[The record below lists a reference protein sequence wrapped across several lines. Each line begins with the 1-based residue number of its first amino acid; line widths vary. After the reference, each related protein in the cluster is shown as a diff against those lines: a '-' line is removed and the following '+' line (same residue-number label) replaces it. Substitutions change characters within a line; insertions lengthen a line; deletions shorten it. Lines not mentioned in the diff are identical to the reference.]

1 MGMPTRA
8 SNLLTSRLLGTL
20 LLVRPC
26 PCRDSCARVG
36 CIRHLTALAVS
47 RIWSSRAATRYA
59 DPRLEP
65 RSCRAVRFTHSSVPV
80 WAQPEYHEGFV
91 GYGKDRVSYTY
102 ELAARGVRL
111 LVQPELFLVHYTTV
125 QRGTAYSHSPK
136 DWMVGETCWPGFA
149 GAPG

>member
-1 MGMPTRA
+1 MYSTPYRFGCEPY
-8 SNLLTSRLLGTL
+8 LVLSR
-20 LLVRPC
+20 
-26 PCRDSCARVG
+26 
-36 CIRHLTALAVS
+36 RH
-47 RIWSSRAATRYA
+47 
-59 DPRLEP
+59 
-65 RSCRAVRFTHSSVPV
+65 AVRRSAARAPVLQSGALSATHSSVPV